1 MTGRKEG
8 NTHTQKHAKL
18 EFTTLA
24 RRAGKGL
31 GNPSVLR
38 LLRLF
43 IIFITFI
50 VVALSREV
58 FVARNRLTT
67 KEVRV
72 DALLE

>member
-1 MTGRKEG
+1 
-8 NTHTQKHAKL
+8 
-18 EFTTLA
+18 
-24 RRAGKGL
+24 
-31 GNPSVLR
+31 
-38 LLRLF
+38 
-43 IIFITFI
+43 